1 MRSINR
7 RDIFPAF
14 GAAALAGIAAAG
26 LAKPETLTA
35 APVAKP
41 EGQHPDAKLIAACDE
56 FCRLE
61 NKINDL
67 FKRVVSFEDEDAIE
81 KQHVEITNLQKPF
94 FEIIMTTP
102 ATTLEGLKTQARTMF
117 AFDDDLLPPED
128 THYWDERFLR
138 KVLCDLLRTEEP
150 QTTASA

>member
-35 APVAKP
+35 APAAKP

-61 NKINDL
+61 NKVKDL
-67 FKRVVSFEDEDAIE
+67 FEHVSTWEDEDRIE
-81 KQHVEITNLQKPF
+81 KQHVELMNLQEPLL
-94 FEIIMTTP
+94 EIITTTP

-117 AFDDDLLPPED
+117 AFSDDLLPPED
-128 THYWDERFLR
+128 THYWNERFLR